1 MLNAFRTA
9 CYVERAQGIN
19 LFVYKK
25 KPKKKKKKKDIPGRV
40 FDSDQN
46 PINAVSQISKLLW
59 VLLIRTWGRCKVSVY
74 VKEWY
79 FLPL

>member
-1 MLNAFRTA
+1 MHSEQHATWRGLKELIYLSTM
-9 CYVERAQGIN
+9 
-19 LFVYKK
+19 
-25 KPKKKKKKKDIPGRV
+25 PKYICIFMYTPDRV

-74 VKEWY
+74 VKEQH